1 MDIIRLIQR
10 IPYTC
15 GARRQ
20 DLSANVVQDS
30 LIVSTPA
37 LVKCMKAAVANGMAE
52 ALRKPEPIQF
62 DPTTDD
68 HDDGSNVY
76 NRVTN
81 CFYEIM
87 KSMVKQMLVDIIRE
101 CNN

>member
-1 MDIIRLIQR
+1 
-10 IPYTC
+10 
-15 GARRQ
+15 
-20 DLSANVVQDS
+20 
-30 LIVSTPA
+30 
-37 LVKCMKAAVANGMAE
+37 MKAAVANGMAE

-101 CNN
+101 CNNWTHYGKGTDMIFMNWHLQLGVL